1 MPSSQYLH
9 PEFGYLGATSRWR
22 HDLKVAV
29 VSALF
34 GAIASAGSLAVL
46 IADRDSKTDG
56 PSTSARVEASA
67 AQPASDPG
75 PIAQPTPHASR
86 APLPTTETTPSPMDG
101 ANAARPETDGKSNTG
116 KPDASGAAG
125 SKAACDDSTWSQLDG
140 KCVPQD
146 KSRKQRLRAAND
158 APAIG
163 RAPVGRS
170 AAPSAPAAS
179 GSDEPPQGPASP
191 PGAAQAKPADAAAP
205 AEPPAPAA
213 APAKKPQKTARS
225 HSRPRDQDWIE
236 LPSSWSEVREED
248 EWSVRGYA
256 RYPNERYGRGGDR
269 YEGRYIRDGFWG
281 WSR

>member
-9 PEFGYLGATSRWR
+9 PEFGYLAPTSRWR
-22 HDLKVAV
+22 RDLKVAV

-46 IADRDSKTDG
+46 IADRDSKADG

-75 PIAQPTPHASR
+75 PTAQTTPQASR
-86 APLPTTETTPSPMDG
+86 ASLPTTETAPSPTDG
-101 ANAARPETDGKSNTG
+101 ANTARPETDGKSNAG

-125 SKAACDDSTWSQLDG
+125 SKAGCDDSTWSQLDG

-146 KSRKQRLRAAND
+146 KTRKQRLRAAND

-163 RAPVGRS
+163 HAPVGRS
-170 AAPSAPAAS
+170 TAPSAPAAS
-179 GSDEPPQGPASP
+179 SSEDPQGPGSP
-191 PGAAQAKPADAAAP
+191 PGAAQATPADAVAP
-205 AEPPAPAA
+205 AEPPAPSA
-213 APAKKPQKTARS
+213 APAKKPQKTVRS
-225 HSRPRDQDWIE
+225 HSRRHDRDWIE
-236 LPSSWSEVREED
+236 VPAWGEVRED
-248 EWSVRGYA
+248 EWHPRGYA
-256 RYPNERYGRGGDR
+256 AYPNERYGRGGDR

>member
-9 PEFGYLGATSRWR
+9 PEFGYFAPTSRWR
-22 HDLKVAV
+22 RDLKVAV
-29 VSALF
+29 FSALF

-56 PSTSARVEASA
+56 TVTTAGVEVPKTQSVSEAGA
-67 AQPASDPG
+67 A
-75 PIAQPTPHASR
+75 AQPTPQASR
-86 APLPTTETTPSPMDG
+86 ASLPTAETTPSPTDG
-101 ANAARPETDGKSNTG
+101 ANTARPETDGKSNAA

-125 SKAACDDSTWSQLDG
+125 SKAACDDSTWSYLDG

-146 KSRKQRLRAAND
+146 KPRKLRLRAAND
-158 APAIG
+158 SPAIG

-170 AAPSAPAAS
+170 TAPAPPAAS
-179 GSDEPPQGPASP
+179 GSDDPQGSAP
-191 PGAAQAKPADAAAP
+191 PPEAAQAKPADAAAP
-205 AEPPAPAA
+205 AEPPAPSA

-225 HSRPRDQDWIE
+225 HSRRRDQDWIE
-236 LPSSWSEVREED
+236 VPSSWGEMRED
-248 EWSVRGYA
+248 GWSVRGYA
-256 RYPNERYGRGGDR
+256 GYPNERYGRGGDG

>member
-9 PEFGYLGATSRWR
+9 PEFGYLGPTSRWR
-22 HDLKVAV
+22 RDLKVAV

-75 PIAQPTPHASR
+75 PIAQPTQQASR
-86 APLPTTETTPSPMDG
+86 APLPTTETTPSPTDG
-101 ANAARPETDGKSNTG
+101 ANTARPETDGKSNAA
-116 KPDASGAAG
+116 KPDASGAPG

-140 KCVPQD
+140 KCLLQD
-146 KSRKQRLRAAND
+146 KPRKQRLRAAND

-170 AAPSAPAAS
+170 TAPSAPAAS
-179 GSDEPPQGPASP
+179 SSDDAQGPASP
-191 PGAAQAKPADAAAP
+191 PGAAQPKPADAAVP
-205 AEPPAPAA
+205 AEPSAPAA
-213 APAKKPQKTARS
+213 LPAKKPQKTARS
-225 HSRPRDQDWIE
+225 HSRRHDQDWIE
-236 LPSSWSEVREED
+236 VPSSWSEMRED
-248 EWSVRGYA
+248 EWGPRGYGG
-256 RYPNERYGRGGDR
+256 YPQRYGRGGEG